1 LAWKVEEKLN
11 EKKVKVEIQTWQK
24 LKEIINF
31 KDLIKLLT
39 DLIDSFK
46 DLIK

>member
-11 EKKVKVEIQTWQK
+11 KKKVKVEIQTWQK